1 MADGSL
7 KVKTEWLKP
16 FDHLNMPITSLY
28 FNDNLNLWGSACYD
42 GYVNLYTFP
51 SNKKICSIKVENN
64 LYADYIFIISAPL
77 PCFVIHCKNN
87 FCFYTFSL
95 IGKLIFKSYENNSE
109 ILSPLIIRESNF
121 GEVLIYA
128 NDIGKICMR
137 FLPSLNL
144 FLNQEINDEQIYQ
157 NHLNFDLIEVS
168 QNGNYCIAWN
178 NEYNKFYIF
187 YDQSLISE
195 NEELL
200 ILHLANDLDE

>member
-1 MADGSL
+1 
-7 KVKTEWLKP
+7 
-16 FDHLNMPITSLY
+16 
-28 FNDNLNLWGSACYD
+28 
-42 GYVNLYTFP
+42 
-51 SNKKICSIKVENN
+51 
-64 LYADYIFIISAPL
+64 
-77 PCFVIHCKNN
+77 
-87 FCFYTFSL
+87 
-95 IGKLIFKSYENNSE
+95 
-109 ILSPLIIRESNF
+109 
-121 GEVLIYA
+121 
-128 NDIGKICMR
+128 MR